1 MIEVGN
7 KAADFKLRDEAGNDV
22 SLSDFK
28 GKKVVLYFYPKDNT
42 LGCTK
47 QACSFRDVY
56 DDILEV
62 GAVVIGVSPD
72 KPSSHK
78 KFKEKFNLP
87 FYLLCDEDHKVAERF
102 GVWGEKKMYG
112 KTYMGMIRSTFIID
126 ENMTVLKVFP
136 KVTPEGHGDE
146 ILSVLRDAEI

>member
-42 LGCTK
+42 PGCTK

-56 DDILEV
+56 DDILEA

-87 FYLLCDEDHKVAERF
+87 FYLLCDENHKVAESF

-112 KTYMGMIRSTFIID
+112 RTYMGMIRSTFIID

-146 ILSVLRDAEI
+146 ILSVLRDGEI